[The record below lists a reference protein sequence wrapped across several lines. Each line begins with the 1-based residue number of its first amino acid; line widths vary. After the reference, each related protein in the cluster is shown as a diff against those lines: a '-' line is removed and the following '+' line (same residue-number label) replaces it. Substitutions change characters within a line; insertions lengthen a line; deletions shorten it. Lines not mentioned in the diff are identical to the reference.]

1 MIAPRQQTPAQ
12 LLDAIAR
19 ERGGRP
25 DIAAMTNE
33 ERLAAGLMTRGQA
46 AVAERHA
53 SIPQVRLADR
63 VRGPDS
69 DDMWAITDERA
80 AELAEA
86 AIWQAWQAAGHETRR
101 CAGWSQ
107 DLGATEVRCAC
118 GQTVPVPEA
127 AAA

>member
-1 MIAPRQQTPAQ
+1 
-12 LLDAIAR
+12 
-19 ERGGRP
+19 
-25 DIAAMTNE
+25 
-33 ERLAAGLMTRGQA
+33 MTRGQA

-69 DDMWAITDERA
+69 DDIWAITDERA

-86 AIWQAWQAAGHETRR
+86 AIWQAWHAAGHEARR

-107 DLGATEVRCAC
+107 DLGATEAQVCVRPDFRCARR
-118 GQTVPVPEA
+118 GGGMTMTEERSPVPGQA